1 MQLPNNAATNG
12 WYNVLPNPAPVR
24 QLSGTI
30 RVPYVVLGAGVT
42 GLSAARQLATH
53 LPEEQIVLIEAERVG
68 SGTSG
73 RNSGFVLDSFFH
85 GDEPLKNPEL
95 LLEK

>member
-1 MQLPNNAATNG
+1 MKQLLEMDQSTISGSRVAASIVEGNKKK
-12 WYNVLPNPAPVR
+12 
-24 QLSGTI
+24 
-30 RVPYVVLGAGVT
+30 RVIILGAGVT

-68 SGTSG
+68 FGTSG
-73 RNSGFVLDSFFH
+73 RNSGFVLNSFFH